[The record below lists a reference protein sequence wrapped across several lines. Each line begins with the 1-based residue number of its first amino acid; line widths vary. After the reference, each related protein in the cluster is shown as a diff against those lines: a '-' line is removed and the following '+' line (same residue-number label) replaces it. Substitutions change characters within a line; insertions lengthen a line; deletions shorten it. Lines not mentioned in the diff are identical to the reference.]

1 MEEIGGYFELEL
13 RKGKEYHQNAIRLN
27 TGRNAFEY
35 ILRAKS
41 YTKVY
46 LPYYTCDVMLEP
58 INKLNLK
65 YDFYPIDS
73 TFNPIFDF
81 SLIKEN
87 DVFVYTNY
95 FGICDG
101 QVKIISKKC
110 KNLIIDNSQAFYS
123 KPLPGID
130 TFYSARKFFGVPD
143 GAYLSIN
150 KELEDD
156 IKQDYSYDR
165 CEHLLGRI
173 DLGAEKFYGSFK
185 RNESLLKGQPIKLMS
200 KLTQRLLESIDYDEI
215 AKKRQNNFNYLH
227 SVLKK
232 DNKLNIKLDLEK
244 ETVPMI
250 YPFLIDNGQELK
262 KKLIE
267 NKIFVATYWPNVF
280 GWTDKDSF
288 EYKLTKH
295 LLPLPIDQRYEKNEL
310 NIIVKHLK
318 KNLL

>member
-65 YDFYPIDS
+65 CDFYPIDS

-130 TFYSARKFFGVPD
+130 TFYSPRKFIGVPD
-143 GAYLSIN
+143 GGYLYINDKWSI
-150 KELEDD
+150 EIEQD
-156 IKQDYSYDR
+156 ISYSR
-165 CEHLLGRI
+165 VKHLLGRI
-173 DLGAEKFYGSFK
+173 DLGAERFYESFK

-200 KLTQRLLESIDYDEI
+200 KLTRCLLESIDYDDI
-215 AKKRQNNFNYLH
+215 AKKRQYNFNYLH
-227 SVLKK
+227 SVLKD
-232 DNKLNIKLDLEK
+232 DNKINIRLDLK
-244 ETVPMI
+244 KGTVPMV
-250 YPFLIDNGQELK
+250 YPFLIDNGQKLK

-280 GWTDKDSF
+280 EWANIESF
-288 EYKLTKH
+288 EYKLAKY
-295 LLPLPIDQRYEKNEL
+295 LLPLPIDQRYNEKDMQT
-310 NIIVKHLK
+310 VV
-318 KNLL
+318 NLLYY

>member
-46 LPYYTCDVMLEP
+46 LPYYTCNVMLEP

-65 YDFYPIDS
+65 CDFYPIDL

-87 DVFVYTNY
+87 EAFVYTNY

-143 GAYLSIN
+143 GAYLFTD
-150 KELEDD
+150 KELEEDFE
-156 IKQDYSYDR
+156 QDFSYKR
-165 CEHLLGRI
+165 CEHLLGRMDI
-173 DLGAEKFYGSFK
+173 SAEKFYKSFK
-185 RNESLLKGQPIKLMS
+185 KDESLLNNQPIRLMS
-200 KLTQRLLESIDYDEI
+200 KLTQHLLESIDYDKI
-215 AKKRQNNFNYLH
+215 SKKRQDNFNYLH
-227 SVLKK
+227 SVLKE
-232 DNKLNIKLDLEK
+232 DNKLNIKLDLKK
-244 ETVPMI
+244 EAVPMI
-250 YPFLIDNGQELK
+250 YPFLINNGQELK

-280 GWTDKDSF
+280 EWVDKNSY
-288 EYKLTKH
+288 EYKLTES
-295 LLPLPIDQRYEKNEL
+295 LLPLPIDQRYDKRVMNE
-310 NIIVKHLK
+310 IIGMICLTK
-318 KNLL
+318 

>member
-1 MEEIGGYFELEL
+1 MKEIGGYFELEL
-13 RKGKEYHQNAIRLN
+13 RKGKEYYQNAIRLN

-65 YDFYPIDS
+65 YDFYPIDP

-87 DVFVYTNY
+87 EAFVYTNY

-101 QVKIISKKC
+101 QVKILSKKC

-123 KPLPGID
+123 KPLSGID

-143 GAYLSIN
+143 GAYLFTN
-150 KELEDD
+150 KNLKGDFE
-156 IKQDYSYDR
+156 QDFSYKR
-165 CEHLLGRI
+165 CEHLLGRL
-173 DLGAEKFYGSFK
+173 DVSAEKFYKSFK
-185 RNESLLKGQPIKLMS
+185 KDESLLNNQPIKLMS
-200 KLTQRLLESIDYDEI
+200 KLTQRLLASIDYNEI
-215 AKKRQNNFNYLH
+215 AKKRQDNFNYLH
-227 SVLKK
+227 SVLKE

-280 GWTDKDSF
+280 EWVDKKQL
-288 EYKLTKH
+288 EYLFARDIVY
-295 LLPLPIDQRYEKNEL
+295 LPIDQRYDRVRLKNILEKTTVL
-310 NIIVKHLK
+310 
-318 KNLL
+318 

>member
-35 ILRAKS
+35 ILRAKN

-65 YDFYPIDS
+65 YNFYPIDS

-101 QVKIISKKC
+101 QVKILSKKC

-143 GAYLSIN
+143 GAYLFTD
-150 KELEDD
+150 KELEEDFERD
-156 IKQDYSYDR
+156 FSYKR
-165 CEHLLGRI
+165 FEHLLGRM
-173 DLGAEKFYGSFK
+173 DVNAESFYTSFK
-185 RNESLLKGQPIKLMS
+185 RNDKALENQPIKIMS
-200 KLTQRLLESIDYDEI
+200 KLTQRILQSIDYNEV
-215 AKKRQNNFNYLH
+215 KRIRSNNFQTLH
-227 SVLKK
+227 QS
-232 DNKLNIKLDLEK
+232 LEK
-244 ETVPMI
+244 INLLNFKLEKNTAPLA
-250 YPFLIDNGQELK
+250 YPFLIENGKELK

-267 NKIFVATYWPNVF
+267 NKIFIATYWPNISE
-280 GWTDKDSF
+280 WCSTNSF
-288 EYKLTKH
+288 EYYLMKN
-295 LLPLPIDQRYEKNEL
+295 LLPLPIDQRYDKRVMNE
-310 NIIVKHLK
+310 IIEMICLTK
-318 KNLL
+318 

>member
-35 ILRAKS
+35 ILRAKN

-65 YDFYPIDS
+65 YNFYPIDS

-87 DVFVYTNY
+87 DVFIYTNY

-130 TFYSARKFFGVPD
+130 IFYSARKFFGVPD
-143 GAYLSIN
+143 GAYLFID
-150 KELEDD
+150 KKLGED
-156 IKQDYSYDR
+156 IEQDYSYDR
-165 CEHLLGRI
+165 CEHLLGRVDI
-173 DLGAEKFYGSFK
+173 DAESFYSSFK
-185 RNESLLKGQPIKLMS
+185 KNEKKLINQPIKTMS
-200 KLTQRLLESIDYDEI
+200 NLTMHLLQSINYEEV
-215 AKKRQNNFNYLH
+215 AKTRMNNF
-227 SVLKK
+227 SF
-232 DNKLNIKLDLEK
+232 LNEILREK
-244 ETVPMI
+244 NTLRFEIEKNAVPMI
-250 YPFLIDNGQELK
+250 YPFLIENGVEIK
-262 KKLIE
+262 KRLIE
-267 NKIFVATYWPNVF
+267 NKIFVATYWPNISE
-280 GWTDKDSF
+280 WCDKDSF
-288 EYKLTKH
+288 EYYMMPN
-295 LLPLPIDQRYEKNEL
+295 LLPLPIDQRYDKKEL
-310 NIIVKHLK
+310 SIISDYL
-318 KNLL
+318 